1 MNIKKAKSTNELK
14 KYLFNEIAKLLVVS
28 LLKISI
34 GISLSILEFQLLKYV
49 LYGADLL
56 VAIAYGIIF
65 MIIIALPLIY
75 TAISVEK
82 SLKIKLGCLVPSI
95 IRLVKEIEKEVI
107 EETMVA

>member
-34 GISLSILEFQLLKYV
+34 GISLSILEFQLLKYA

-65 MIIIALPLIY
+65 MIIITLPLIY
-75 TAISVEK
+75 AAISVEK
-82 SLKIKLGCLVPSI
+82 SLKTKLGYLVPSI
-95 IRLVKEIEKEVI
+95 IRFVKEIEKEVI
-107 EETMVA
+107 EETMAA